1 MTAFVILL
9 FTGCEMTEICF
20 MWTLLCHS
28 FSFTTWSFTFIVHTC
43 PFLQCCFQM
52 QSMTSKQ
59 ANQKLDHTLHRSVCS
74 KQQAV
79 LNFCRHHLRC
89 TWDSAH
95 NRQTPCHKACL
106 KSDCT
111 DLCWCDSACPLTACE
126 QLLCALPLKCSSQ
139 AAWFPLVPDANYP
152 LLCAMSQPDS
162 AAVSRTVSVY
172 QLQDFLAT
180 KAERGM
186 LDSVSAGCVNRM
198 FDDLFGPTL
207 PDKVRWGYSHCCVIC
222 MIHWP

>member
-1 MTAFVILL
+1 
-9 FTGCEMTEICF
+9 
-20 MWTLLCHS
+20 
-28 FSFTTWSFTFIVHTC
+28 
-43 PFLQCCFQM
+43 M
-52 QSMTSKQ
+52 QSMTRKQ

-126 QLLCALPLKCSSQ
+126 RLLCALPLECSSQ

-152 LLCAMSQPDS
+152 LLCLSLILLLFPEQWVFISYRISWPLKQRGECWTLCLLDVLIGCLMIYS
-162 AAVSRTVSVY
+162 APPCLIR
-172 QLQDFLAT
+172 
-180 KAERGM
+180 
-186 LDSVSAGCVNRM
+186 
-198 FDDLFGPTL
+198 
-207 PDKVRWGYSHCCVIC
+207 
-222 MIHWP
+222 